1 MTRLIKVALYVVFVI
16 LKEKQFVTFWQFV
29 PAYQIKRE
37 KMLEDMRVICS
48 SSVHFKLEDIL
59 DENNPETLTQFI
71 LDPTSFNLEKR
82 VHISDPMAQDL
93 FKISRD
99 MCNHIHMERMKLL
112 KDLSKK
118 KPEP

>member
-1 MTRLIKVALYVVFVI
+1 
-16 LKEKQFVTFWQFV
+16 
-29 PAYQIKRE
+29 
-37 KMLEDMRVICS
+37 MLEDLRVICS

-71 LDPTSFNLEKR
+71 LDPTSFNLKKR
-82 VHISDPMAQDL
+82 VHISDPMGQDL
-93 FKISRD
+93 FKVSQD

-112 KDLSKK
+112 KDLSNR